1 MQSINYKL
9 DSFQF
14 EGPLDLLLTLIQK
27 NKLDIT
33 DIPIAL
39 LCDQYLEYI
48 EMAERMD
55 MELAGEFITM
65 ASRLML
71 IKSKMILPRN
81 EALTEDPREDL
92 TETLIKIARAKALA
106 EHLRTRYSTFGRR
119 MVKDTDE
126 ISPDRTFVTDQD
138 AEKLSAAAKRIFA
151 YKRSEKT
158 EGLTKITPI
167 IKRPVVPVEE
177 KIVGIISHFKKK
189 KKASLHTLLSD
200 AKSRPELIAI
210 FIGVLE
216 LIKQGQIMIVDSP
229 DEFTSLHGVNTVFE
243 IQDKKAPQKDGEE
256 GDKENA
262 NDFSDYN

>member
-9 DSFQF
+9 EEFQF

-27 NKLDIT
+27 NKIDIT

-48 EMAERMD
+48 ELAERMD

-71 IKSKMILPRN
+71 IKSRMILPRN
-81 EALTEDPREDL
+81 EAVEEDPREDL
-92 TETLIKIARAKALA
+92 TDTLIKIARAKALA
-106 EHLRTRYSTFGRR
+106 EHLRLRYSTYGRR

-126 ISPDRTFVTDQD
+126 ISPDRTFVLDQD
-138 AEKLSAAAKRIFA
+138 SEKLREAAKRIFA

-158 EGLTKITPI
+158 EGMTKITPI
-167 IKRPVVPVEE
+167 IRRPIVPVEE

-189 KKASLHTLLSD
+189 KKATLHTLLSD
-200 AKSRPELIAI
+200 ARSRPELIAI

-216 LIKQGQIMIVDSP
+216 LIKQGQLLISDSP

-243 IQDKKAPQKDGEE
+243 FTEKKEDGETPVNE
-256 GDKENA
+256 Y
-262 NDFSDYN
+262 SDYN

>member
-9 DSFQF
+9 EQFRF

-81 EALTEDPREDL
+81 EAIEEDPREDL
-92 TETLIKIARAKALA
+92 TDTLIKIARAKALA
-106 EHLRTRYSTFGRR
+106 EHLRARYATFGRR

-126 ISPDRTFVTDQD
+126 ISPDRTFVLDQD
-138 AEKLSAAAKRIFA
+138 SGKLAEAAKRIFA

-158 EGLTKITPI
+158 EGIAKITPI
-167 IKRPVVPVEE
+167 IKRPIVPVEE

-200 AKSRPELIAI
+200 ARSRPELIAI

-216 LIKQGQIMIVDSP
+216 LIKQGQILIVDSP

-243 IQDKKAPQKDGEE
+243 MSDKKDVSGDEGHDGQ
-256 GDKENA
+256 NP
-262 NDFSDYN
+262 DFSDYN

>member
-1 MQSINYKL
+1 MLTINYKL
-9 DSFQF
+9 EQF

-27 NKLDIT
+27 NKVDIT

-39 LCDQYLEYI
+39 ICDQYLEYI
-48 EMAERMD
+48 EMAEKLD

-81 EALTEDPREDL
+81 EIREEDPREDL
-92 TETLIKIARAKALA
+92 TDTLIKAARAKALA
-106 EHLRTRYSTFGRR
+106 EYLRSRYSDFGRR

-126 ISPDRTFVTDQD
+126 ISPDRSFVLSQES
-138 AEKLSAAAKRIFA
+138 EKLTEAAKRIFA

-158 EGLTKITPI
+158 EGITKITPI
-167 IKRPVVPVEE
+167 IKRPIVPVEE
-177 KIVGIISHFKKK
+177 KIVGIISHFKKRK
-189 KKASLHTLLSD
+189 KNSLHEILGD
-200 AKSRPELIAI
+200 ARSRPELIAI

-216 LIKQGQIMIVDSP
+216 LIKQGQIVIIDSP

-243 IQDKKAPQKDGEE
+243 IVKKTESE
-256 GDKENA
+256 GADTDA
-262 NDFSDYN
+262 DTAVSYSDYN